1 MEAARPDDSRGPQ
14 ENLTGTKGLPERP
27 ALDREALS
35 DANFLAATGIA
46 QLTVVDT
53 TGSTNADL
61 LRAVTVDPG
70 AWPDLSV
77 LTAEHQTAARG
88 RLDRAWE
95 APARSSVLVSLVL
108 RPVNAGG
115 QPLPADTYSWLSLLA
130 AVALRDALDE
140 TAGIPADLKWPND
153 VLVRGG
159 KIAGILAQLGPMG
172 DGSVPPVI
180 LGTGLN
186 VTLTED
192 ELPVPTA
199 TSVQLQGAR
208 TVDRTALLKSY
219 LARFCALYRSFCNAD
234 GDATAGLAGGPSL
247 HKRVETAMVTL
258 GQQVRAQ
265 LPGDHEIIG
274 HASRLDDSGSLL
286 VVDASAHEH
295 VVTAGDVVHLRP
307 WSPQDSGHHGAGKHA
322 ADKHGSENHGS
333 GKHGSGKQGSGESG
347 YA

>member
-1 MEAARPDDSRGPQ
+1 MDAARPDDSRGPQ
-14 ENLTGTKGLPERP
+14 ENPTGTTGLPERP

-46 QLTVVDT
+46 QLTVVET

-61 LRAVTVDPG
+61 LQAVTADPK
-70 AWPDLSV
+70 AWPDLAV

-88 RLDRAWE
+88 RLDRSWE
-95 APARSSVLVSLVL
+95 APARSSVLVSVVL
-108 RPVNAGG
+108 RPANSNG
-115 QPLPADTYSWLSLLA
+115 QPLPTETYSWLSLLA

-140 TAGIPADLKWPND
+140 TAGLPAELKWPND

-199 TSVQLQGAR
+199 TSVRLEGAV

-219 LARFCALYRSFCNAD
+219 LSRFCSLYRSFCNAD

-307 WSPQDSGHHGAGKHA
+307 WSPQDQGKHGAAKPGPAGHSTV
-322 ADKHGSENHGS
+322 KHGSD
-333 GKHGSGKQGSGESG
+333 KQGSGESG